1 MLSDPAPNQTDAKE
15 CLWSV
20 PVQLNDEPIGPTD
33 NIPVRLEDRLMRE
46 KSGPHTTI
54 PVKFN
59 GDIEKG
65 DIDVQSTVPVNLN
78 SDSRHYNGR

>member
-1 MLSDPAPNQTDAKE
+1 
-15 CLWSV
+15 
-20 PVQLNDEPIGPTD
+20 
-33 NIPVRLEDRLMRE
+33 MRE

-54 PVKFN
+54 PVNFN

-78 SDSRHYNGR
+78 SDSRHYNGYNGR